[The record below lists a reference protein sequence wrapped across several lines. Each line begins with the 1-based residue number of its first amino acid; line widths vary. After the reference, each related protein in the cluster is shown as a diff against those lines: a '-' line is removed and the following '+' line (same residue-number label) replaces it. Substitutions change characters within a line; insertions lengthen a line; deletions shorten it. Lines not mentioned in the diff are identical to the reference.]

1 MTQTLLKNTQE
12 IQKQKKQRLEKEI
25 SWIKK
30 EFNRMTAFGDSSFY
44 NVDEYI
50 RRVLGYPFV

>member
-1 MTQTLLKNTQE
+1 MTKRQQE

-25 SWIKK
+25 SWIKE
-30 EFNRMTAFGDSSFY
+30 EFNRVATLRESSFY

-50 RRVLGYPFV
+50 SRVLGNPLV